1 MKLTWHNY
9 RYYPYE
15 RELGVRETTTLLPRV
30 EIKEALYGLEV
41 TGHFDPEM
49 AKRLTYFS
57 GMSDENSFTPTIQER
72 LEAPARVGKNRQA
85 TRYSVH
91 GLHEYK
97 GKFNPQVVKSLLNI
111 FEMNPSHNVFDP
123 FCGSGTTL
131 VEATHLGI
139 RSFGADLNPLAVY
152 VANAKL
158 QALRTPVVLLSS
170 ALGRIEA
177 RFLQAKDWENRK
189 ENSVR
194 SSYLENW
201 FDPDILRTLE
211 ILRTAIET
219 ETGPLAPVFLV
230 IASNLLRDYSL
241 QDPHDLRIRR
251 RKSPLPKTPF
261 AKAFLDSAA
270 DVLTRIGNTQS
281 ELETGLELGQAR
293 ICDATSFSP
302 QEIPGPFDAAITSPP
317 YAMALPY
324 VDTYRLSL
332 VWLDLLEASGIREL
346 ESEMIGSRD
355 IRGEL
360 RIKALEA
367 QNTNVAGLPQE
378 VSEFCSMLKQAIGP
392 EDGFRRK
399 AVPILLY
406 RYFVDMRD
414 SLCAIRKA
422 MKPGAP
428 FGLIAGQ
435 NHTTLN
441 GLKYRIDTP
450 AHIAN
455 LAENTGWYVEEEMI
469 LQTYQRYGYH
479 MKNAISA
486 ESLIILRA

>member
-1 MKLTWHNY
+1 M
-9 RYYPYE
+9 
-15 RELGVRETTTLLPRV
+15 LPSV

-57 GMSDENSFTPTIQER
+57 GMSNENSFTPTIQER
-72 LEAPARVGKNRQA
+72 LEAPAREGKKRQA

-111 FEMNPSHNVFDP
+111 FEMHPGHNVFDP

-158 QALRTPVVLLSS
+158 LALRTPFVFLSS
-170 ALGRIEA
+170 ALERIVA
-177 RFLQAKDWENRK
+177 RVQQTKDWIIRK
-189 ENSVR
+189 ENNSR
-194 SSYLENW
+194 SNYLENW
-201 FDPDILRTLE
+201 FDPNILRTLE
-211 ILRTAIET
+211 TLRTNIET
-219 ETGPLAPVFLV
+219 TTGPLAPVFLV

-251 RKSPLPKTPF
+251 RKSPLPETPF
-261 AKAFLDSAA
+261 VKAFLDSAA
-270 DVLTRIGNTQS
+270 EILTRIRNTQS
-281 ELETGLELGQAR
+281 EIATGLELGEAR
-293 ICDATSFSP
+293 ICDVTSLSP
-302 QEIPGPFDAAITSPP
+302 QEIPGHFDAAITSPP

-324 VDTYRLSL
+324 VDTHRLSL
-332 VWLDLLEASGIREL
+332 VWLGLLEASRIREL
-346 ESEMIGSRD
+346 ESEMIGGRD

-360 RIKALEA
+360 RIKALED
-367 QNTNVAGLPQE
+367 QNTNVAGLPEE
-378 VSEFCSMLKQAIGP
+378 VAGFCSMLKQAIGP

-399 AVPILLY
+399 AVPTLLY
-406 RYFVDMRD
+406 RYFVAMRD

-428 FGLIAGQ
+428 FGLIVGH
-435 NHTTLN
+435 NHTILN
-441 GLKYRIDTP
+441 GVKYRIDTP
-450 AHIAN
+450 THITN
-455 LAENTGWYVEEEMI
+455 LAENIGWYVEERMI

>member
-1 MKLTWHNY
+1 
-9 RYYPYE
+9 
-15 RELGVRETTTLLPRV
+15 
-30 EIKEALYGLEV
+30 
-41 TGHFDPEM
+41 
-49 AKRLTYFS
+49 
-57 GMSDENSFTPTIQER
+57 
-72 LEAPARVGKNRQA
+72 
-85 TRYSVH
+85 
-91 GLHEYK
+91 
-97 GKFNPQVVKSLLNI
+97 
-111 FEMNPSHNVFDP
+111 
-123 FCGSGTTL
+123 
-131 VEATHLGI
+131 
-139 RSFGADLNPLAVY
+139 
-152 VANAKL
+152 
-158 QALRTPVVLLSS
+158 
-170 ALGRIEA
+170 
-177 RFLQAKDWENRK
+177 
-189 ENSVR
+189 
-194 SSYLENW
+194 
-201 FDPDILRTLE
+201 
-211 ILRTAIET
+211 
-219 ETGPLAPVFLV
+219 
-230 IASNLLRDYSL
+230 
-241 QDPHDLRIRR
+241 
-251 RKSPLPKTPF
+251 
-261 AKAFLDSAA
+261 
-270 DVLTRIGNTQS
+270 
-281 ELETGLELGQAR
+281 
-293 ICDATSFSP
+293 
-302 QEIPGPFDAAITSPP
+302 
-317 YAMALPY
+317 MALPY

-332 VWLDLLEASGIREL
+332 VWLDLLEASSIREL

-367 QNTNVAGLPQE
+367 QNTNVAGLPEE

-414 SLCAIRKA
+414 SLCAIHKA